1 MEGIWVWCL
10 QCERAFKMKAV
21 NFKAVCGYEGCDGR
35 RTDLWT
41 WEAFRQLHPDYPEI
55 PVEGVTYPL

>member
-1 MEGIWVWCL
+1 
-10 QCERAFKMKAV
+10 MKAV

-41 WEAFRQLHPDYPEI
+41 WEAFRQLHPNYPEI
-55 PVEGVTYPL
+55 PAEGVTYPL